1 MSHKLITGLAGG
13 GGGGGG
19 GQLGLWVVLKFVYST
34 ANWIKKMANFS
45 GFVTIGC

>member
-1 MSHKLITGLAGG
+1 MSHKLITGLAVRGG
-13 GGGGGG
+13 WGG

>member
-1 MSHKLITGLAGG
+1 MSHKLITRLA
-13 GGGGGG
+13 GGG